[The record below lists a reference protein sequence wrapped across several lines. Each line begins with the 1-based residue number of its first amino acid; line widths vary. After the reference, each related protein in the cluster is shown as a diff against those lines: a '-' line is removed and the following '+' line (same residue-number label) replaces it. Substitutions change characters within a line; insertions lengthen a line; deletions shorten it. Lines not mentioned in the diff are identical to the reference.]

1 MRSANWLVLGAA
13 AAAVAAVLVAL
24 PAGWIVRAEAG
35 VAAWSGWL
43 GAARFAGIGAAWVWW
58 DALVGRIPGIAP
70 DGAAHLRTRRP
81 FWIGA
86 LLAVELVLVRNVPG
100 ALWELAA

>member
-1 MRSANWLVLGAA
+1 MRRANWLVLGAA
-13 AAAVAAVLVAL
+13 AAAVAAAL
-24 PAGWIVRAEAG
+24 AMLPPGWIVAAEAG

-43 GAARFAGIGAAWVWW
+43 GAARIAAIGAAWVWW
-58 DALVGRIPGIAP
+58 DALVGWLPGIGA
-70 DGAAHLRTRRP
+70 DGAAHLRARRP

-86 LLAVELVLVRNVPG
+86 LLAVELLLVRNVPG